1 MRVEIKHRAIVLLAL
16 LMLATAASRPASG
29 EDGGLTLAPIFE
41 QQVSR
46 RLTVPREEQ
55 QHYGSLLESALHDEG
70 IQELRSEYVVL
81 VDRNPRV
88 QAAMIFWKSSTGAFE
103 FVGATAVSTGL
114 PGKYEH
120 FETPLGVYEHVLDNP
135 DFRSEGTLNEF
146 GIRGYGATGQR
157 IFDFGWVTAPKG
169 WGDHGLSQLRLQL
182 HATDPD
188 VLEPRLGSAQSKGC
202 IRTNASFNTFVD
214 RYGVLD
220 AHYDQA
226 IAKGQN
232 LWVLSPERKPTPWS
246 GRYLVVVDSERTER
260 PAWARTTASQP
271 RKRTSAR

>member
-1 MRVEIKHRAIVLLAL
+1 MRIHVSRLAAGMLAL
-16 LMLATAASRPASG
+16 LMLATAPLPASA
-29 EDGGLTLAPIFE
+29 EDEGRALASLFK
-41 QQVSR
+41 QQVAR
-46 RLTVPREEQ
+46 RLIVPLEEQ
-55 QHYGSLLESALHDEG
+55 QHYASLLDAALQRAG
-70 IQELRSEYVVL
+70 IQQLAPEYVVL

-88 QAAMIFWKSSTGAFE
+88 QAAMIFWKSSTVGFE
-103 FVGATAVSTGL
+103 FIGATAVSTGL

-120 FETPLGVYEHVLDNP
+120 FETPVGVYDHVLDNP

-169 WGDHGLSQLRLQL
+169 WGDHDLSQLRLQL

-188 VLEPRLGSAQSKGC
+188 ILEPRLGSAQSKGC

-214 RYGVLD
+214 RYGLLD

-226 IAKGQN
+226 MTKGQN
-232 LWVLSPERKPTPWS
+232 FWVLSPERKPTPWS
-246 GRYLVVVDSERTER
+246 GRYLVIVDSERRVR
-260 PAWARTTASQP
+260 PAWARAPAPEP
-271 RKRTSAR
+271 RKKN